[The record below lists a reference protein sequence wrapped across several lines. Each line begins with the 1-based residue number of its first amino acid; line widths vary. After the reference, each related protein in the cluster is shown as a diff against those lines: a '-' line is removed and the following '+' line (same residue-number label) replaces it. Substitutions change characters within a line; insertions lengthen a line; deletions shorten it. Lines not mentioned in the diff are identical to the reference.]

1 MVKQNPMINIGSEKS
16 LYLSPPHFLMFVPF
30 PRISDNLNVIF
41 PLTLHTRKYKNLQES
56 DCSVSLWNL
65 KPLFLTCSHLLSLVV
80 SFVFTCCHSLFCVAT
95 RCTFCNFLIP
105 HLLFYIRSFY
115 CEYTRKICLF
125 HNGFNYRISDVTCN
139 RITLVILGNI

>member
-115 CEYTRKICLF
+115 CEYTRKISLF